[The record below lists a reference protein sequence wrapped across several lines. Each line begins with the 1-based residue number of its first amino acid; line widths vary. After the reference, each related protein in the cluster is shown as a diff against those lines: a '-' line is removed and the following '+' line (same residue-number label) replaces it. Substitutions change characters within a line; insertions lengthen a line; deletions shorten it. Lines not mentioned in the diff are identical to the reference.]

1 MSNQRNS
8 QKVLEAIQDLHN
20 LEQIVTRENLS
31 SSLAMPMSVIDASLA
46 YLVDCGHIVRIQRGV
61 FRPSVAHSPAR
72 MISQSELSDG
82 CVLIEIGD
90 DIMIG
95 KIRGAI
101 QNIPNILNVSNIRVF
116 NKTSDKYNPNKPLQ
130 QIKNNVTG
138 EINIGVD
145 EVLHCEPD
153 SIYEIKYPE
162 VDIKINIK

>member
-46 YLVDCGHIVRIQRGV
+46 YLVDCGHIIRIQRGV
-61 FRPSVAHSPAR
+61 FRPSIAHSPAR

-90 DIMIG
+90 DISLTLTPKEARIIG
-95 KIRGAI
+95 TMLQGRAI
-101 QNIPNILNVSNIRVF
+101 QYAQIESGQAMIDLANTI
-116 NKTSDKYNPNKPLQ
+116 KLQ
-130 QIKNNVTG
+130 KNTT
-138 EINIGVD
+138 
-145 EVLHCEPD
+145 
-153 SIYEIKYPE
+153 
-162 VDIKINIK
+162 

>member
-46 YLVDCGHIVRIQRGV
+46 YLVDCGHIIRIQRGV
-61 FRPSVAHSPAR
+61 FRPSIAHTPAR

-90 DIMIG
+90 DVSLTLTPKEARIIG
-95 KIRGAI
+95 TMLQGRAI
-101 QNIPNILNVSNIRVF
+101 QYAQIESGQAMIDLANTIKLQIAS
-116 NKTSDKYNPNKPLQ
+116 TKP
-130 QIKNNVTG
+130 
-138 EINIGVD
+138 D
-145 EVLHCEPD
+145 
-153 SIYEIKYPE
+153 
-162 VDIKINIK
+162 

>member
-46 YLVDCGHIVRIQRGV
+46 YLVDCGHIIRIQRGV
-61 FRPSVAHSPAR
+61 FRPSIAHSPAR

-90 DIMIG
+90 DISLTLTPKEARVIG
-95 KIRGAI
+95 TMLQGRAI
-101 QNIPNILNVSNIRVF
+101 QYAQIESGQAMIDLANTIKLQMNS
-116 NKTSDKYNPNKPLQ
+116 TKP
-130 QIKNNVTG
+130 
-138 EINIGVD
+138 D
-145 EVLHCEPD
+145 
-153 SIYEIKYPE
+153 
-162 VDIKINIK
+162 

>member
-46 YLVDCGHIVRIQRGV
+46 YLVDCGHIIRIQRGV
-61 FRPSVAHSPAR
+61 FRPSIAHSPAR

-90 DIMIG
+90 DISLTLTPKEARVIGTMLQGRANHYAQIESGQAMIDLANTI
-95 KIRGAI
+95 KLQIA
-101 QNIPNILNVSNIRVF
+101 S
-116 NKTSDKYNPNKPLQ
+116 TKP
-130 QIKNNVTG
+130 
-138 EINIGVD
+138 D
-145 EVLHCEPD
+145 
-153 SIYEIKYPE
+153 
-162 VDIKINIK
+162 

>member
-90 DIMIG
+90 DISLTLTPKEARVIG
-95 KIRGAI
+95 TMLQGRAI
-101 QNIPNILNVSNIRVF
+101 QYAQIESGQAMIDLANTIKLQISS
-116 NKTSDKYNPNKPLQ
+116 TKP
-130 QIKNNVTG
+130 
-138 EINIGVD
+138 D
-145 EVLHCEPD
+145 
-153 SIYEIKYPE
+153 
-162 VDIKINIK
+162 

>member
-90 DIMIG
+90 DISLTLTPKEARVIG
-95 KIRGAI
+95 TMLQGRAI
-101 QNIPNILNVSNIRVF
+101 QYAQIESGQAMIDLANTIKLQMSS
-116 NKTSDKYNPNKPLQ
+116 TKP
-130 QIKNNVTG
+130 
-138 EINIGVD
+138 D
-145 EVLHCEPD
+145 
-153 SIYEIKYPE
+153 
-162 VDIKINIK
+162 

>member
-46 YLVDCGHIVRIQRGV
+46 YLVDCGHIIRIQRGV

-90 DIMIG
+90 DISLTLTPKEARIIG
-95 KIRGAI
+95 TMLQGRAI
-101 QNIPNILNVSNIRVF
+101 QYAQIESGQAMIDLANTIKLQMNS
-116 NKTSDKYNPNKPLQ
+116 TKP
-130 QIKNNVTG
+130 
-138 EINIGVD
+138 D
-145 EVLHCEPD
+145 
-153 SIYEIKYPE
+153 
-162 VDIKINIK
+162 

>member
-90 DIMIG
+90 DISLTLTPKEARIIG
-95 KIRGAI
+95 TKLQGRAI
-101 QNIPNILNVSNIRVF
+101 QYAQIESGQAMIDLANTIKLQMNS
-116 NKTSDKYNPNKPLQ
+116 TKP
-130 QIKNNVTG
+130 
-138 EINIGVD
+138 D
-145 EVLHCEPD
+145 
-153 SIYEIKYPE
+153 
-162 VDIKINIK
+162 

>member
-46 YLVDCGHIVRIQRGV
+46 YLVDCGHIIRIQRGV
-61 FRPSVAHSPAR
+61 FRPSIAHSPAR

-90 DIMIG
+90 DISLTLTPKEARVIG
-95 KIRGAI
+95 TMLQGRAI
-101 QNIPNILNVSNIRVF
+101 QYAQIESGQAMIDLANTIKLQLAS
-116 NKTSDKYNPNKPLQ
+116 TKP
-130 QIKNNVTG
+130 
-138 EINIGVD
+138 D
-145 EVLHCEPD
+145 
-153 SIYEIKYPE
+153 
-162 VDIKINIK
+162 

>member
-90 DIMIG
+90 DVSLTLTPKEARVIG
-95 KIRGAI
+95 TMLQGRAI
-101 QNIPNILNVSNIRVF
+101 QYAQIESGQAMIDLANTIKLQMNS
-116 NKTSDKYNPNKPLQ
+116 TKP
-130 QIKNNVTG
+130 
-138 EINIGVD
+138 D
-145 EVLHCEPD
+145 
-153 SIYEIKYPE
+153 
-162 VDIKINIK
+162 

>member
-8 QKVLEAIQDLHN
+8 QKVLESIQDLHN

-90 DIMIG
+90 DISLTLTPKEARIIG
-95 KIRGAI
+95 TMLQGRAI
-101 QNIPNILNVSNIRVF
+101 QYAQIESGQAMIDLANTIKLQMNS
-116 NKTSDKYNPNKPLQ
+116 TKP
-130 QIKNNVTG
+130 
-138 EINIGVD
+138 D
-145 EVLHCEPD
+145 
-153 SIYEIKYPE
+153 
-162 VDIKINIK
+162 

>member
-46 YLVDCGHIVRIQRGV
+46 YLVDCGHIIRIQRGV

-90 DIMIG
+90 DISLTLTPKEARVIG
-95 KIRGAI
+95 TMLQGRAI
-101 QNIPNILNVSNIRVF
+101 QYAQIESGQAMIDLANTIKLQIAS
-116 NKTSDKYNPNKPLQ
+116 TKP
-130 QIKNNVTG
+130 
-138 EINIGVD
+138 D
-145 EVLHCEPD
+145 
-153 SIYEIKYPE
+153 
-162 VDIKINIK
+162 

>member
-46 YLVDCGHIVRIQRGV
+46 YLVDCGHIIRIQRGV
-61 FRPSVAHSPAR
+61 FRPSIAHTPAR

-90 DIMIG
+90 DVSLTLTPKEARVIG
-95 KIRGAI
+95 TMLQGRAI
-101 QNIPNILNVSNIRVF
+101 QYAQIESGQAMIDLANTIKLQMNS
-116 NKTSDKYNPNKPLQ
+116 TKP
-130 QIKNNVTG
+130 
-138 EINIGVD
+138 D
-145 EVLHCEPD
+145 
-153 SIYEIKYPE
+153 
-162 VDIKINIK
+162 

>member
-90 DIMIG
+90 DISLTLTPKEARIIG
-95 KIRGAI
+95 TMLQGRAI
-101 QNIPNILNVSNIRVF
+101 QYAQIESGQAMIDLANTI
-116 NKTSDKYNPNKPLQ
+116 KLQ
-130 QIKNNVTG
+130 MNSTT
-138 EINIGVD
+138 
-145 EVLHCEPD
+145 PD
-153 SIYEIKYPE
+153 
-162 VDIKINIK
+162 

>member
-46 YLVDCGHIVRIQRGV
+46 YLVDCGHIIRIQRGV
-61 FRPSVAHSPAR
+61 FRPSIAHSPAR

-90 DIMIG
+90 DISLTLTPKEARVIG
-95 KIRGAI
+95 TMLQGRAI
-101 QNIPNILNVSNIRVF
+101 QYAQIESGQAIIDLANTIKLQIAS
-116 NKTSDKYNPNKPLQ
+116 TKP
-130 QIKNNVTG
+130 
-138 EINIGVD
+138 D
-145 EVLHCEPD
+145 
-153 SIYEIKYPE
+153 
-162 VDIKINIK
+162 

>member
-8 QKVLEAIQDLHN
+8 QKVLEAIQELHN

-90 DIMIG
+90 DISLTLTPKEARVIG
-95 KIRGAI
+95 TMLQGRAI
-101 QNIPNILNVSNIRVF
+101 QYAQIESGQAMIDLANTIKLQIAS
-116 NKTSDKYNPNKPLQ
+116 TKP
-130 QIKNNVTG
+130 
-138 EINIGVD
+138 D
-145 EVLHCEPD
+145 
-153 SIYEIKYPE
+153 
-162 VDIKINIK
+162 

>member
-90 DIMIG
+90 DISLTLTPKEARIIG
-95 KIRGAI
+95 TMLQGRAI
-101 QNIPNILNVSNIRVF
+101 QYAQIESGQAMIDLANTIKLQMNS
-116 NKTSDKYNPNKPLQ
+116 TKP
-130 QIKNNVTG
+130 
-138 EINIGVD
+138 D
-145 EVLHCEPD
+145 
-153 SIYEIKYPE
+153 
-162 VDIKINIK
+162 

>member
-90 DIMIG
+90 DISLTLTPKEARVIG
-95 KIRGAI
+95 TMLQGRAI
-101 QNIPNILNVSNIRVF
+101 QYAQIESGQAMIDLANTIKLQMNS
-116 NKTSDKYNPNKPLQ
+116 TKP
-130 QIKNNVTG
+130 
-138 EINIGVD
+138 D
-145 EVLHCEPD
+145 
-153 SIYEIKYPE
+153 
-162 VDIKINIK
+162 

>member
-46 YLVDCGHIVRIQRGV
+46 YLVDCGHIIRIQRGV
-61 FRPSVAHSPAR
+61 FRPSIAHSPAR

-90 DIMIG
+90 DISLTLTPKEARIIGTMLQGRANQYAQIESGQAMIDLANTI
-95 KIRGAI
+95 KL
-101 QNIPNILNVSNIRVF
+101 QMNS
-116 NKTSDKYNPNKPLQ
+116 TKP
-130 QIKNNVTG
+130 
-138 EINIGVD
+138 D
-145 EVLHCEPD
+145 
-153 SIYEIKYPE
+153 
-162 VDIKINIK
+162 

>member
-61 FRPSVAHSPAR
+61 FRPSIAHSPAR

-90 DIMIG
+90 DISLTLTPKEARVIG
-95 KIRGAI
+95 TMLQGRAI
-101 QNIPNILNVSNIRVF
+101 QYAQIESGQAMIDLANTIKLQIAS
-116 NKTSDKYNPNKPLQ
+116 TKP
-130 QIKNNVTG
+130 
-138 EINIGVD
+138 D
-145 EVLHCEPD
+145 
-153 SIYEIKYPE
+153 
-162 VDIKINIK
+162 

>member
-90 DIMIG
+90 DISLTLTPKEARVIG
-95 KIRGAI
+95 TMLQGRAI
-101 QNIPNILNVSNIRVF
+101 QYAQLESGQAMIDLANTIKLQMSS
-116 NKTSDKYNPNKPLQ
+116 TKP
-130 QIKNNVTG
+130 
-138 EINIGVD
+138 D
-145 EVLHCEPD
+145 
-153 SIYEIKYPE
+153 
-162 VDIKINIK
+162 

>member
-90 DIMIG
+90 DISLTLTPKEARVIG
-95 KIRGAI
+95 TMLQGRAI
-101 QNIPNILNVSNIRVF
+101 QYAQIESGQAIIDLANTIKLQIAS
-116 NKTSDKYNPNKPLQ
+116 TKP
-130 QIKNNVTG
+130 
-138 EINIGVD
+138 D
-145 EVLHCEPD
+145 
-153 SIYEIKYPE
+153 
-162 VDIKINIK
+162 

>member
-46 YLVDCGHIVRIQRGV
+46 YLVDCGHIIRIQRGV
-61 FRPSVAHSPAR
+61 FRPSIAHSPAR

-90 DIMIG
+90 DISLTLTPKEARIIG
-95 KIRGAI
+95 TMLQGRAI
-101 QNIPNILNVSNIRVF
+101 QYAQIESGQAMIDLANTIKLQIAS
-116 NKTSDKYNPNKPLQ
+116 TKP
-130 QIKNNVTG
+130 
-138 EINIGVD
+138 D
-145 EVLHCEPD
+145 
-153 SIYEIKYPE
+153 
-162 VDIKINIK
+162 

>member
-90 DIMIG
+90 DISLTLTPKEARIIG
-95 KIRGAI
+95 TMLQGRAI
-101 QNIPNILNVSNIRVF
+101 QYAQIESGQAIIDLANTIKLQIAS
-116 NKTSDKYNPNKPLQ
+116 TKP
-130 QIKNNVTG
+130 
-138 EINIGVD
+138 D
-145 EVLHCEPD
+145 
-153 SIYEIKYPE
+153 
-162 VDIKINIK
+162 

>member
-46 YLVDCGHIVRIQRGV
+46 YLVDCGHIIRIQRGV
-61 FRPSVAHSPAR
+61 FRPSIAHSPAR

-90 DIMIG
+90 DISLTLTPKEARVIG
-95 KIRGAI
+95 TMLQGRAI
-101 QNIPNILNVSNIRVF
+101 QYAQIESGQAMIDLANTIKLQIAS
-116 NKTSDKYNPNKPLQ
+116 TKP
-130 QIKNNVTG
+130 
-138 EINIGVD
+138 D
-145 EVLHCEPD
+145 
-153 SIYEIKYPE
+153 
-162 VDIKINIK
+162 

>member
-46 YLVDCGHIVRIQRGV
+46 YLVDCGHIIRIQRGV
-61 FRPSVAHSPAR
+61 FRPSIAHTPAR

-90 DIMIG
+90 DVSLTLTPKEARIIG
-95 KIRGAI
+95 TMLQGRAI
-101 QNIPNILNVSNIRVF
+101 QYAQIESGQAMIDLANTIKLQMNS
-116 NKTSDKYNPNKPLQ
+116 TKP
-130 QIKNNVTG
+130 
-138 EINIGVD
+138 D
-145 EVLHCEPD
+145 
-153 SIYEIKYPE
+153 
-162 VDIKINIK
+162 

>member
-46 YLVDCGHIVRIQRGV
+46 YLVDCGYIIRIQRGV

-90 DIMIG
+90 DISLTLTPKEARVIG
-95 KIRGAI
+95 TMLQGRAI
-101 QNIPNILNVSNIRVF
+101 QYAQIESGQAMIDLANTIKLQMNS
-116 NKTSDKYNPNKPLQ
+116 TKP
-130 QIKNNVTG
+130 
-138 EINIGVD
+138 D
-145 EVLHCEPD
+145 
-153 SIYEIKYPE
+153 
-162 VDIKINIK
+162 

>member
-90 DIMIG
+90 DISLTLTPKEARVLGTMLQG
-95 KIRGAI
+95 RAI
-101 QNIPNILNVSNIRVF
+101 QYAQIESGQAMIDLANTIKLQIAS
-116 NKTSDKYNPNKPLQ
+116 TKP
-130 QIKNNVTG
+130 
-138 EINIGVD
+138 D
-145 EVLHCEPD
+145 
-153 SIYEIKYPE
+153 
-162 VDIKINIK
+162 

>member
-90 DIMIG
+90 DISLTLTPKEARIIG
-95 KIRGAI
+95 TMLQGRAI
-101 QNIPNILNVSNIRVF
+101 QYAQIESGQAMIDLANTIKLQIAS
-116 NKTSDKYNPNKPLQ
+116 TKP
-130 QIKNNVTG
+130 
-138 EINIGVD
+138 D
-145 EVLHCEPD
+145 
-153 SIYEIKYPE
+153 
-162 VDIKINIK
+162 

>member
-61 FRPSVAHSPAR
+61 FRPSIAHSPAR

-90 DIMIG
+90 DISLTLTPKEARIIG
-95 KIRGAI
+95 TMLQGRAI
-101 QNIPNILNVSNIRVF
+101 QYAQIESGQAMIDLANTIKLQMNS
-116 NKTSDKYNPNKPLQ
+116 TKP
-130 QIKNNVTG
+130 
-138 EINIGVD
+138 D
-145 EVLHCEPD
+145 
-153 SIYEIKYPE
+153 
-162 VDIKINIK
+162 

>member
-90 DIMIG
+90 DISLTLTPKEARVIG
-95 KIRGAI
+95 TMLQGRAI
-101 QNIPNILNVSNIRVF
+101 QYAQIESGQAMRDLANTIKLQIAS
-116 NKTSDKYNPNKPLQ
+116 TKP
-130 QIKNNVTG
+130 
-138 EINIGVD
+138 D
-145 EVLHCEPD
+145 
-153 SIYEIKYPE
+153 
-162 VDIKINIK
+162 

>member
-8 QKVLEAIQDLHN
+8 QKVLEAVQDLHN

-90 DIMIG
+90 DISLTLTPKEARVIG
-95 KIRGAI
+95 TMLQGRAI
-101 QNIPNILNVSNIRVF
+101 QYAQIESGQAMIDLANTIKLQIAS
-116 NKTSDKYNPNKPLQ
+116 TKP
-130 QIKNNVTG
+130 
-138 EINIGVD
+138 D
-145 EVLHCEPD
+145 
-153 SIYEIKYPE
+153 
-162 VDIKINIK
+162 

>member
-61 FRPSVAHSPAR
+61 FRPSIAHSPAR

-90 DIMIG
+90 DISLTLTPKEARIIG
-95 KIRGAI
+95 TMLQGRAI
-101 QNIPNILNVSNIRVF
+101 QYAQIESGQAMIDLANTIKLQIAS
-116 NKTSDKYNPNKPLQ
+116 TKP
-130 QIKNNVTG
+130 
-138 EINIGVD
+138 D
-145 EVLHCEPD
+145 
-153 SIYEIKYPE
+153 
-162 VDIKINIK
+162 

>member
-20 LEQIVTRENLS
+20 FEQIVTREILS

-90 DIMIG
+90 DISLTLTPKEARVIG
-95 KIRGAI
+95 TMLQGRAI
-101 QNIPNILNVSNIRVF
+101 QYAQIESGQAIIDLANTIKLQIAS
-116 NKTSDKYNPNKPLQ
+116 TKP
-130 QIKNNVTG
+130 
-138 EINIGVD
+138 D
-145 EVLHCEPD
+145 
-153 SIYEIKYPE
+153 
-162 VDIKINIK
+162 